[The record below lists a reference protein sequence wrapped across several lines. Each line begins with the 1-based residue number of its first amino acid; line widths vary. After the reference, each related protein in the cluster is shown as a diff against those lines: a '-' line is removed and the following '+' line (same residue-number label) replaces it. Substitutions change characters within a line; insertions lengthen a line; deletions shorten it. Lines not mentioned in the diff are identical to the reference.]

1 VPEGAAYDPGVYE
14 VGQIL
19 ADKYRVDYQLGI
31 GGMGVVLAAT
41 HMHLGTQI
49 ALKVLH
55 KEMARGAIVER
66 FLREARASAQLRS
79 ENVCRVSDVGVLADG
94 VPFIVMEMLVGQ
106 DLQTVLRTNGPMPVH
121 VAADYILQA
130 CVGVAEAHVAGI
142 IHRDLKPGN
151 LMWTQ
156 RPDGTTLIKVL
167 DFGVAKAPEG
177 VDFSLTQTSNIIGS
191 PGYMSPEQLKSS
203 KDVDVRS
210 DIWSLGIVLYELV
223 SGKPPWNGESITELA
238 LRVAMDPMPPLV
250 GVGPFETV
258 IATCLEKDPAKR
270 YQDLGEVAAALAP
283 FAAGGAELAAA
294 TSRVLRG
301 AKAVLPPA
309 PQGGPPQSPTTLRGA
324 SGVISNRSAVT
335 TKRTWKLPAVIGL
348 GVGAAAIAVMVGVGG
363 VGSRSATETTAPA
376 SATPTEAA
384 TTSGKGATPA
394 AAAASG
400 SGSGSASASKN
411 ESGSGPASGSAP
423 ASESGA
429 ATRPATPSPA
439 AATTAAGAS
448 ISESRPAAATKP
460 KPVAKPKAKPAAKPK
475 PAEDVG
481 DIRK

>member
-1 VPEGAAYDPGVYE
+1 MYE

-55 KEMARGAIVER
+55 KEMARGTIVER

-283 FAAGGAELAAA
+283 FAANGGELAAA

-335 TKRTWKLPAVIGL
+335 TKRTWKLPAAIGL
-348 GVGAAAIAVMVGVGG
+348 GVGAAAIAVVVGVGG
-363 VGSRSATETTAPA
+363 TGSHSAAPAEAVPAATVPTTPAVATPSGTGGPA
-376 SATPTEAA
+376 SA
-384 TTSGKGATPA
+384 SGPGPA
-394 AAAASG
+394 SASASASASG
-400 SGSGSASASKN
+400 SGSGSAS
-411 ESGSGPASGSAP
+411 GSGPAP
-423 ASESGA
+423 ASTA
-429 ATRPATPSPA
+429 AKPSSA

-448 ISESRPAAATKP
+448 TSESP
-460 KPVAKPKAKPAAKPK
+460 KPALASHAKAVAKPRPKPAAKPK
-475 PAEDVG
+475 PVEDVG
-481 DIRK
+481 DSRK